1 MKGYGNFGI
10 LSVKPIRVLMSK
22 ATSQKIVPQHVVIIP
37 DGNRR
42 WAKKHGLEPIE
53 GHKQGLE
60 TALKV
65 VRGSKNL
72 GVRVLTLW
80 GFSTENWQ
88 RTNKEVGYLMRIY
101 TLFFKKHLRELVKE
115 GVKFNW
121 VGRRD
126 RVPKQ
131 LKEVLL
137 KLESSTAKNKDY
149 ILNICIDYGGHDEI
163 LRAVRKVLK
172 RGVKPSQL
180 TEELIAENLDTAGMP
195 DPDLLIRT
203 SGEKRTSGIMPWQ
216 TSYTEL
222 FFSKLFFPDFSVV
235 ELKRALSDYSQ
246 RQRRYGQ

>member
-1 MKGYGNFGI
+1 MNKGTQ
-10 LSVKPIRVLMSK
+10 SK
-22 ATSQKIVPQHVVIIP
+22 VPEHIVIIP

-72 GVRVLTLW
+72 GVRVMTLW

-88 RTNKEVGYLMRIY
+88 RNSKEVGYLMRIY
-101 TLFFKKHLRELVKE
+101 ALFFKNHLKELVLE

-131 LKEVLL
+131 LKDVLL
-137 KLESSTAKNKDY
+137 KLEKSTAKNSQY

-163 LRAVRKVLK
+163 IRAVRKVLK
-172 RGVKPSQL
+172 KGVKPSQI
-180 TEELIAENLDTAGMP
+180 TEDLISKNLDTAGMP

-216 TSYTEL
+216 TAYTEL
-222 FFSKLFFPDFSVV
+222 FFSKLFFPDFSMV
-235 ELKRALSDYSQ
+235 ELKRALADYSQ

>member
-1 MKGYGNFGI
+1 
-10 LSVKPIRVLMSK
+10 MSNK
-22 ATSQKIVPQHVVIIP
+22 SLEKSVPQHIVIIP

-60 TALKV
+60 AAMNV
-65 VRGSKNL
+65 VKGSKNL

-101 TLFFKKHLRELVKE
+101 TVFFKKHLKELVKE

-131 LKEVLL
+131 LREILI
-137 KLESSTAKNKDY
+137 KLEKATSRNKNY

-163 LRAVRKVLK
+163 IRAVKKVLK
-172 RGVKPSQL
+172 KGVKPSQI
-180 TEELIAENLDTAGMP
+180 TEDLISKNLDTAGIP

-203 SGEKRTSGIMPWQ
+203 SGEKRTSGILPWQ

-222 FFSKLFFPDFSVV
+222 FFSKLLFPDFSMI
-235 ELKRALSDYSQ
+235 ELKRALDDYSL